1 MAHIELILVCMP
13 SDMALAA
20 EAEAGEE
27 SMMAERRALV
37 LQTLAGVAAAA
48 AWQDHAAFDSPSAT
62 DPQRLSAVSTAAA
75 CLADD
80 AAATRAAALAAL
92 AAFGPRASAAHV
104 DAIAALLEDE
114 DAPVR
119 LHVESRRPEASGQG
133 FFAPPSFDTPRQ
145 RQSKRRAAS
154 SLSRPRPT
162 GK

>member
-13 SDMALAA
+13 SDLALAA

-37 LQTLAGVAAAA
+37 LLTLAGVAAAA

-62 DPQRLSAVSTAAA
+62 EEDPQRPTAVSTAAA
-75 CLADD
+75 CLADE

-104 DAIAALLEDE
+104 DAVAALLGDE

-119 LHVESRRPEASGQG
+119 LHVESSCPEASGQG
-133 FFAPPSFDTPRQ
+133 CFVPQ
-145 RQSKRRAAS
+145 
-154 SLSRPRPT
+154 L
-162 GK
+162 